1 MSTLPAH
8 EFRETQTA
16 GGGPGLGRMG
26 VTLRFAAAAWAL
38 LATVSAHA
46 FEPPGSAAD
55 RRAVVPLERLLSLPA
70 APFDAARAPAFA
82 FGGSAGTRP
91 IAAPPASRHSWIRG
105 WAPALLLGAA
115 FAVVEFA
122 IDPPKDPRWTTGNA
136 FDDAVRD
143 GLRAGSRSSRDGAST
158 ASDVLAGSMA
168 AFLVGDWVW
177 LREDYGGWESVRTEL
192 PWLLGNEL
200 ATGTLKLAA
209 GRQRPYVDPCQA
221 DPDYIAD
228 CSTGREANTSFYS
241 GHTSIASTTAGLICA
256 RHLHRP
262 NRSAVDWWT
271 CAGAVAGA
279 FTTGIL
285 RISADQHYATDVL
298 TGWAS
303 GALFG
308 YLLPVHF
315 KFRPLDEKRAT
326 LQAFT
331 PLVGPRVFGLR
342 YELRF

>member
-1 MSTLPAH
+1 LSRIGIIQRL
-8 EFRETQTA
+8 
-16 GGGPGLGRMG
+16 
-26 VTLRFAAAAWAL
+26 AAAAATL
-38 LATVSAHA
+38 LSAASAQA

-55 RRAVVPLERLLSLPA
+55 ARAAVPLERLLSVPA
-70 APFDAARAPAFA
+70 APIDAARGAAFA
-82 FGGSAGTRP
+82 FGGFAGARP
-91 IAAPPASRHSWIRG
+91 IAAPPTSRYSWIRG
-105 WAPALLLGAA
+105 WAPAVLLGAA

-122 IDPPKDPRWTTGNA
+122 IDPPKDPRWTAGNA
-136 FDDAVRD
+136 FDDGIRD
-143 GLRAGSRSSRDGAST
+143 GLRAGSRSARDGASV
-158 ASDVLAGSMA
+158 ASDVLVGGMA
-168 AFLVGDWVW
+168 AFMVGDWVW

-192 PWLLGNEL
+192 PWLLGSEL

-209 GRQRPYVDPCQA
+209 GRQRPYVDPCQV

-228 CSTGREANTSFYS
+228 CSTGRDANTSFPS
-241 GHTSIASTTAGLICA
+241 GHTSTASTMAGMICA

-262 NRSAVDWWT
+262 NRSAMDWWA
-271 CAGAVAGA
+271 CGGAVAGA

-298 TGWAS
+298 TSWAS

-308 YLLPVHF
+308 YLLPAHF

-342 YELRF
+342 YELHF